1 MIRHTYAFLV
11 MNVCS
16 RKTGVTGAVSQP
28 VNERPANL
36 FAHSAAIR
44 LIRTAVALLLLVRV
58 ALRAG
63 VPEPDNVLYGT
74 ITLDNQPVTANRTD
88 VVVEARRLIGGP
100 AIARYP
106 MGSSAQAG
114 NFYSLRVSLE
124 SAQPLFDPNASL
136 VGDSLFIVVLDGSGI
151 RSQSIYTVGDR
162 GAVQRLDFGAA
173 VLDSDGD
180 GLPDAWERLH
190 LGSTSPTPN
199 SINANGQTTLQNY
212 VAGTNPNDTNSL
224 FRVAV
229 TASGAN
235 ALFSFQAL
243 RAEGTGYE
251 GLSRYYSLEY
261 STNAGAGLWLGLN
274 NSTNLLGNNQTITYQ
289 PPGTNGPAFYRGRV
303 WLQ

>member
-1 MIRHTYAFLV
+1 M
-11 MNVCS
+11 
-16 RKTGVTGAVSQP
+16 
-28 VNERPANL
+28 
-36 FAHSAAIR
+36 
-44 LIRTAVALLLLVRV
+44 
-58 ALRAG
+58 
-63 VPEPDNVLYGT
+63 
-74 ITLDNQPVTANRTD
+74 
-88 VVVEARRLIGGP
+88 
-100 AIARYP
+100 
-106 MGSSAQAG
+106 
-114 NFYSLRVSLE
+114 
-124 SAQPLFDPNASL
+124 
-136 VGDSLFIVVLDGSGI
+136 
-151 RSQSIYTVGDR
+151 GDR

-235 ALFSFQAL
+235 ALVSFQAL

-274 NSTNLLGNNQTITYQ
+274 NFTNLLGNNQTITYQ

>member
-11 MNVCS
+11 MNACS
-16 RKTGVTGAVSQP
+16 RKTGVTGPVSQP

-58 ALRAG
+58 AVRAG

-74 ITLDNQPVTANRTD
+74 IDLDNQPVTANRTD

-100 AIARYP
+100 AIARYQ

-124 SAQPLFDPNASL
+124 SAQPFFDPNASL
-136 VGDSLFIVVLDGSGI
+136 VGD
-151 RSQSIYTVGDR
+151 
-162 GAVQRLDFGAA
+162 
-173 VLDSDGD
+173 
-180 GLPDAWERLH
+180 
-190 LGSTSPTPN
+190 
-199 SINANGQTTLQNY
+199 
-212 VAGTNPNDTNSL
+212 SL

-235 ALFSFQAL
+235 ALVSFQAL

-274 NSTNLLGNNQTITYQ
+274 NFTNLLGNNQTITYQ

>member
-1 MIRHTYAFLV
+1 MFL
-11 MNVCS
+11 
-16 RKTGVTGAVSQP
+16 
-28 VNERPANL
+28 
-36 FAHSAAIR
+36 
-44 LIRTAVALLLLVRV
+44 
-58 ALRAG
+58 
-63 VPEPDNVLYGT
+63 
-74 ITLDNQPVTANRTD
+74 
-88 VVVEARRLIGGP
+88 
-100 AIARYP
+100 
-106 MGSSAQAG
+106 
-114 NFYSLRVSLE
+114 VSLE

-274 NSTNLLGNNQTITYQ
+274 NFTRSEEHTSELQSHSDLVCRLLLEKKKRKNKRSAQQQTCAQ
-289 PPGTNGPAFYRGRV
+289 
-303 WLQ
+303 